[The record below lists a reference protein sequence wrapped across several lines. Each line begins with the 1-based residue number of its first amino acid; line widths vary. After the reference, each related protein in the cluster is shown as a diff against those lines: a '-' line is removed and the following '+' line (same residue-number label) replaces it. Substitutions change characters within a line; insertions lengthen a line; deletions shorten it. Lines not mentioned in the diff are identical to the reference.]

1 MSSTMNIILFY
12 TVPKM
17 AAAIIFLITL
27 LTTWIP
33 RFFLR
38 EHEFLLLTT
47 VIVANNE

>member
-1 MSSTMNIILFY
+1 MNIILFY
-12 TVPKM
+12 TGPKM

-33 RFFLR
+33 HVFFLR

-47 VIVANNE
+47 VTVANSE